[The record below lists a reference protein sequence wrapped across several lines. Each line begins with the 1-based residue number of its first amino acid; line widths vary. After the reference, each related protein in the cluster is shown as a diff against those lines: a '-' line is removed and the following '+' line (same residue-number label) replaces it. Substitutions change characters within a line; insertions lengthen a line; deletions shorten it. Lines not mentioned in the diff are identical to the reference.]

1 MNLELEGKVA
11 LVTGAGR
18 YMGRAMALELANE
31 GVKLVVNDLM
41 PDRAE
46 TVAKEIQD
54 RGGQAIAAPADI
66 TDYAQVERIAKA
78 ADDEFGGVD
87 ILVNNAG
94 IPAPADEKDTTDAR
108 AVLFADTDPAT
119 WSRWV
124 DLNYYGT
131 LNCTRVVTPGMRD
144 REFGRIICIMSDA
157 GRTGEPRRAVYSGA
171 KAAMAGFLK
180 SVAKEM
186 GRYRVTANCVSLGA
200 VIHKE
205 WAEQWGE
212 EGKERVAKI
221 MRLYPAARG
230 LDRLGLP
237 EDAAYLVTCLASPR
251 ASWITGQVISVSGG
265 FTMI

>member
-1 MNLELEGKVA
+1 MNFELDGKVA

-18 YMGRAMALELANE
+18 YMGRAMALDLANE
-31 GVKLVVNDLM
+31 GARVVVNDLM
-41 PDRAE
+41 PERAE
-46 TVAKEIQD
+46 AVAGEIRE
-54 RGGQAIAAPADI
+54 RGGQAIPAAADV
-66 TDYAQVERIAKA
+66 TDYRQVEQMAQA
-78 ADDEFGGVD
+78 AADEFGGVD

-94 IPAPADEKDTTDAR
+94 IPAPADESDTTDAR
-108 AVLFADTDPAT
+108 AMLFADTDPAT

-131 LNCTRVVTPGMRD
+131 LNCTRAVLPGMRE
-144 REFGRIICIMSDA
+144 REWGRIICIMSDA

-186 GRYRVTANCVSLGA
+186 GRYQITANCVSLGA

-212 EGKERVAKI
+212 EGKERIAKI

-230 LDRLGLP
+230 LDRLGIP

-251 ASWITGQVISVSGG
+251 AAWITGQVISVSGG